1 MKKTICFLIGG
12 LVVVSSASAASV
24 AFDSASDGA
33 YSLGWNNGDNGGSG
47 FGAWTLSSTGNGG
60 RYLGG
65 TGQGNPSF
73 GLFSGV
79 SGTSAAA
86 RSFNGGP
93 LTVGQTFSVDL
104 GHTATISTGNEIG
117 ISLTAGGSAVF
128 TLKFVGGQANW
139 LLNDGGSDF
148 GSDQAY
154 AANTSISFSF
164 TYEGGDDY
172 SYSFGT
178 GSGSNFTAS
187 NTISGIDGFTIFNNN
202 QGNNENFGV
211 NNLSVV
217 PEPSVALLG
226 AIGALGLLRRRRD

>member
-1 MKKTICFLIGG
+1 
-12 LVVVSSASAASV
+12 
-24 AFDSASDGA
+24 
-33 YSLGWNNGDNGGSG
+33 
-47 FGAWTLSSTGNGG
+47 LSSTGDGG

-73 GLFSGV
+73 GLFSGG

-148 GSDQAY
+148 GSGQAY